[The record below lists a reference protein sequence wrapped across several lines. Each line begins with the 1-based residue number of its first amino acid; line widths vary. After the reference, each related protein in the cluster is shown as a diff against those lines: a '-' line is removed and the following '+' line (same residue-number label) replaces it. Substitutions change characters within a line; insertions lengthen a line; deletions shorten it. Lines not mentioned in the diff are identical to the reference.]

1 MTKRGA
7 KEDIL
12 VEDDDE
18 MSPLVCAIR
27 INQPVMVEELL
38 RFYLENNIPI
48 NSTNRSGYTAL
59 HVACSEQ
66 NLDERILTGLLKFPG
81 IDVRAQ
87 NSDGN
92 TPLHCFCEK
101 FSNPMCQEY
110 VDSFLSMGAD
120 INSANNFGETLLHK
134 ACLNNSIRLIL
145 VNILVERKADVNKLN
160 RNGESPLHFA
170 VRLNREDILTVL
182 SLLSAAHS
190 KL

>member
-1 MTKRGA
+1 MFGKKKKTTKILEAVKSKNLESLKRALSRRGA

-18 MSPLVCAIR
+18 MCPLVCAIR
-27 INQPVMVEELL
+27 INQPVMVQELL
-38 RFYLENNIPI
+38 RFYLENGVPI

-81 IDVRAQ
+81 IDVCAQ

-101 FSNPMCQEY
+101 FSSPMCQEY
-110 VDSFLSMGAD
+110 VDIFLSMGAD
-120 INSANNFGETLLHK
+120 INCKQLW
-134 ACLNNSIRLIL
+134 
-145 VNILVERKADVNKLN
+145 
-160 RNGESPLHFA
+160 
-170 VRLNREDILTVL
+170 
-182 SLLSAAHS
+182 
-190 KL
+190 